1 MGSRE
6 GSIQILL
13 LPQQHNIKII
23 CYTLVLFL
31 AFSNI
36 MAQVHM
42 ACKISIWKVN
52 IIYLLN
58 NSTVDLSL
66 KCMYM

>member
-42 ACKISIWKVN
+42 ACKISI
-52 IIYLLN
+52 
-58 NSTVDLSL
+58 
-66 KCMYM
+66 